1 MHHLFEAKTEGRC
14 GCPGGAGPPGRDR
27 FKNDEDG
34 GGKMGKSQWDR
45 NASCI
50 TLDFFFFLT
59 LLIHNSYANWNA
71 ICQYAPVH
79 ICAYERLY
87 IDLTRD
93 ARRLIE
99 AFFDMVP
106 GLCKS

>member
-50 TLDFFFFLT
+50 TLDFFFK
-59 LLIHNSYANWNA
+59 HCSYITHTPIGMQFANM
-71 ICQYAPVH
+71 H
-79 ICAYERLY
+79 LY
-87 IDLTRD
+87 TFVRMKDYT
-93 ARRLIE
+93 
-99 AFFDMVP
+99 
-106 GLCKS
+106 